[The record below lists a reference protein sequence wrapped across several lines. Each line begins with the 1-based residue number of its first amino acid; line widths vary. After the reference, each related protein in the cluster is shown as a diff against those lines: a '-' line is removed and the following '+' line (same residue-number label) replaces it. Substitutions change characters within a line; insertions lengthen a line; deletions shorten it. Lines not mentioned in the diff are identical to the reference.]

1 MKFTRETI
9 LNKLKQDDRLLEP
22 AETLVQSVFST
33 LAAQIA
39 AMVEGDKL
47 ELRGIGVF
55 KAVHRKGRKYIDP
68 LDGVTQKMS
77 AGKCV
82 IKFIPSANAA
92 SSGDVSTTPKD
103 NRSLEE
109 RTKVLDVAEPSLR
122 ANGRKRKV
130 FSVSDYRKEFED
142 FAVNNNPFSLENCK
156 YKFDKLEEVE
166 VKELLDY
173 FITMGTIE
181 LEDGLYY
188 VK

>member
-1 MKFTRETI
+1 MKYTRETI

-22 AETLVQSVFST
+22 AETLVQSVFTT
-33 LAAQIA
+33 LASQLAS
-39 AMVEGDKL
+39 MVEGDRL

-55 KAVHRKGRKYIDP
+55 KAVHRKGRRYIDP

-77 AGKCV
+77 SGKCV
-82 IKFIPSANAA
+82 IKFIPSSNAA
-92 SSGDVSTTPKD
+92 SLGAVVPTPKD
-103 NRSLEE
+103 NRTFEE
-109 RTKVLDVAEPSLR
+109 RTKVLHVVEPSLR

-130 FSVSDYRKEFED
+130 FSVSDHRKEFED
-142 FAVNNNPFSLENCK
+142 FAANNNPFSLENCK
-156 YKFDKLEEVE
+156 YKFGKLEEVE

-181 LEDGLYY
+181 LDDGLYY